1 MGKKN
6 KLTFT
11 DGIVYST
18 NPDFVLEDEQ
28 KEEESISPEKQ
39 NLRITIRSLKG
50 NKKVTVVYNFVGPES
65 DREELAKTL
74 KSKCAC
80 GGGYISTTLNNRK
93 DGEILLQGEF
103 LTKVKAELDK
113 MGYKYKVAG
122 V

>member
-80 GGGYISTTLNNRK
+80 GGGYK

>member
-50 NKKVTVVYNFVGPES
+50 NKKVTVVYNFVGPKS

-80 GGGYISTTLNNRK
+80 GGGYK
-93 DGEILLQGEF
+93 DDEILLQGEF

>member
-1 MGKKN
+1 MGKKIKN
-6 KLTFT
+6 TFT

-18 NPDFVLEDEQ
+18 NPDFKIAD
-28 KEEESISPEKQ
+28 EEEEVETSVPPEKQ
-39 NLRITIRSLKG
+39 NLRLTIRSLKG

-65 DREELAKTL
+65 DREDLAKIL

-80 GGGYISTTLNNRK
+80 GGGYK
-93 DGEILLQGEF
+93 EGEILLQGEF
-103 LTKVKAELDK
+103 LPKVKTELDK